1 MAPPQPALRG
11 DLHAS
16 ESPRNLD
23 YLLEDDEPARSGGG
37 AAKFVLILLALAL
50 AVGLGY
56 LRWKNQKF
64 GWLNPSPKPAATQS
78 ADDSGSAAS
87 SQAPNL
93 QTSDSSRPS
102 AGAVAPPANNA
113 TIPPASTTPADAST
127 ANAPAAAPSANPAA
141 ASPATNV
148 PSGTP
153 TNADAK
159 GSDAKASDPKLG
171 DQPKPASEHTA
182 ADRPVNAQPAPKPQA
197 PPKPVD
203 PVAEAD
209 KYLYGRGARQ
219 DCDRGLRS
227 LKPAAELG
235 NAKAAMQMGA
245 LYSNG
250 TCVPRDL
257 PTAYRWYAL
266 TLHKDP
272 DNQQAQA
279 ELQKLWGEMTQPE
292 RQLAIKLT
300 Q

>member
-1 MAPPQPALRG
+1 MASPQPALRG

-78 ADDSGSAAS
+78 ADDSGSASS

-102 AGAVAPPANNA
+102 AGAVTPPADNA
-113 TIPPASTTPADAST
+113 TIPPASTAPADAST
-127 ANAPAAAPSANPAA
+127 ANAPAAAPPANPAA
-141 ASPATNV
+141 TSPATNV
-148 PSGTP
+148 PAVTP
-153 TNADAK
+153 TNTDAK
-159 GSDAKASDPKLG
+159 GSDAKANDPTLG
-171 DQPKPASEHTA
+171 DQPKPAVEHTA